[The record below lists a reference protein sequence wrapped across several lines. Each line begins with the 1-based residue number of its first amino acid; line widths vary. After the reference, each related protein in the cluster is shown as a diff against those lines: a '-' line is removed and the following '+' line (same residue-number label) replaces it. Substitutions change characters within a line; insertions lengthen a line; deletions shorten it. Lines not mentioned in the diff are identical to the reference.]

1 MSKVRKKMPGTVRKV
16 IKPVGPEPE
25 KAEITVHEGED
36 LYKEIRIENKL
47 TDEKGEMAKLKEGG
61 NVDVVVEADSDATQ
75 KAE

>member
-25 KAEITVHEGED
+25 KAQCTKVRTFTKKFGS
-36 LYKEIRIENKL
+36 RTKL